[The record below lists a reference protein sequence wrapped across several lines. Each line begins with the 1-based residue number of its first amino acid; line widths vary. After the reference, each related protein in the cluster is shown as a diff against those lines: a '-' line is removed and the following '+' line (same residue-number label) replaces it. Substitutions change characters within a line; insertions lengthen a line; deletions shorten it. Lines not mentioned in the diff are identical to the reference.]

1 MNTCPGDTPKMSA
14 PLCLQNKSAF
24 AEQGLRWPRPGQ
36 EPLAALALSAVINS
50 AANARPQT
58 HFVKAG
64 WGRARRDAAR
74 PQPPPEGRPGHGE
87 GWELTLQAQDS
98 SAILHLVSTGTGGFA
113 AESFCRVL
121 PSVRSVSVP
130 SVMEKEL
137 QERRRAWLELRLG
150 VHVDQGNTGTLPGFQ
165 KPEAPSLSCKPGPFP
180 TALSS
185 PSALS
190 TKGVAVRT
198 LLHMDLS
205 VC

>member
-1 MNTCPGDTPKMSA
+1 MRGHKRTLSKLDG
-14 PLCLQNKSAF
+14 
-24 AEQGLRWPRPGQ
+24 E
-36 EPLAALALSAVINS
+36 EP
-50 AANARPQT
+50 
-58 HFVKAG
+58 
-64 WGRARRDAAR
+64 RRDAAR

-98 SAILHLVSTGTGGFA
+98 PAILHLVSTGTGGFA

-121 PSVRSVSVP
+121 CSAQSVSVP

-150 VHVDQGNTGTLPGFQ
+150 VHVDQGNMGTLPGFQ
-165 KPEAPSLSCKPGPFP
+165 KPEAPSLSCKAGPFP

-190 TKGVAVRT
+190 TKGAAVRT
-198 LLHMDLS
+198 LLHMTFLYVEDATDRIAALCKPAHIPSHWLRCHLS
-205 VC
+205 LLAVLHPLKKSFLHGRGTVFALHTN